1 MPAAQSREGTE
12 PNPATTVT
20 ASPDR
25 AVGMGEAARRS
36 VVPSASGCVAPAEPV
51 HLTHVRAVRSV
62 RPYVWVWLV
71 AALVTRWALAGLDA
85 AGGSGTKHT

>member
-20 ASPDR
+20 AASPDR

-36 VVPSASGCVAPAEPV
+36 VVPSASGCVAPG
-51 HLTHVRAVRSV
+51 RASQSDTRA
-62 RPYVWVWLV
+62 RAPYVVYDRTCGCGSSRHLWRDWTRLV
-71 AALVTRWALAGLDA
+71 EV
-85 AGGSGTKHT
+85 GTKHT